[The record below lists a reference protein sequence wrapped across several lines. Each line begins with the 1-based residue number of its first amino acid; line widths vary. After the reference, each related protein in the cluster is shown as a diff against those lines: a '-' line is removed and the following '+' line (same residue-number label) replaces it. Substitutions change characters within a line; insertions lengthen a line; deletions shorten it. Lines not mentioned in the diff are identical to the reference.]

1 VRRILIF
8 EDEPVI
14 ADTLIYAL
22 ETDGFYAERVATA
35 EEGLRRMNAAPFDL
49 IILDVGLPD
58 RNGFEVCKE
67 IRATAS
73 IPILFLTARADEID
87 RVVGLEIGGDDYIVK
102 PFSPREVSARVKAV
116 LRRTQPQPQ
125 PSLPSTELFVV
136 DEQKK
141 TIRYCGRLLDLS
153 RHEYGLLKLLVEHPE
168 QVFSRAQLLERV
180 WEDPD
185 MTQERTVDSHVKA
198 IRAKLR
204 VVDDS
209 RDPIETHRGFGYS
222 LTLSS
227 PESRD

>member
-8 EDEPVI
+8 EDEPII

-22 ETDGFYAERVATA
+22 ETDGFAAERVATA
-35 EEGLRRMNAAPFDL
+35 EEGLRRMEGETFDL

-58 RNGFEVCKE
+58 RNGFEVCKQ
-67 IRATAS
+67 IRSTLS

-116 LRRTQPQPQ
+116 LRRSAPPPQPV
-125 PSLPSTELFVV
+125 SSELFVI
-136 DEQKK
+136 DESRKM
-141 TIRYCGRLLDLS
+141 IRYCGRNLDLS
-153 RHEYGLLKLLVEHPE
+153 RYEYGVLKLLVEHPG

-180 WEDPD
+180 WEEPE
-185 MTQERTVDSHVKA
+185 MTQERTVDSHVKT
-198 IRAKLR
+198 IRGKLR
-204 VVDDS
+204 AVDDS

-222 LTLSS
+222 LTLGQ
-227 PESRD
+227 PESSD

>member
-8 EDEPVI
+8 EDEPII

-22 ETDGFYAERVATA
+22 ETDGFAAERVATA
-35 EEGLRRMNAAPFDL
+35 EEGLRRMEGETFDL

-58 RNGFEVCKE
+58 RNGFEVCKQ
-67 IRATAS
+67 IRSTLS

-116 LRRTQPQPQ
+116 LRRSAPPPQPV
-125 PSLPSTELFVV
+125 SSELFVI
-136 DEQKK
+136 DESRKM
-141 TIRYCGRLLDLS
+141 IRY
-153 RHEYGLLKLLVEHPE
+153 EYGVLKLLVEHPG

-180 WEDPD
+180 WEEPE
-185 MTQERTVDSHVKA
+185 MTQERTVDSHVKT
-198 IRAKLR
+198 IRGKLR
-204 VVDDS
+204 AVDDS

-222 LTLSS
+222 LTLGQ
-227 PESRD
+227 PESSD